1 MADIIFCHFG
11 TFSALLSHETPKNQN
26 FEKMKKKK
34 KKRKK
39 KTPEVLIILHKC
51 TKNHDHMMYHF

>member
-34 KKRKK
+34 KKKENARSF
-39 KTPEVLIILHKC
+39 HNF
-51 TKNHDHMMYHF
+51 TKVYQKS